1 MKFSL
6 CIEPIFENLNFC
18 DRIKMAKECGVDA
31 IEFWGSENK
40 DLDKIASTCANIN
53 MPIAA
58 ISVCDSWQVRLN
70 DTRESVLKKIKQSI
84 EVGKHINCTT
94 FIGLSGDVTSDDKSQ
109 QHIIEENLKA
119 AAQLLEKEN
128 MTVVVEALNS
138 TVDHVGY
145 YLDSSKKMFDII
157 KNVNSKS
164 VKGLYDCYHMQVME
178 GNLVC
183 NILNNIDYIG
193 HFHAAGV
200 PFRHEI
206 YTGEI
211 NYAHIVEQIKSTA
224 YSGFFGIEY
233 WPECDNKESLLKTM
247 KVLRTN

>member
-6 CIEPIFENLNFC
+6 CIEPIFENLDFC
-18 DRIKMAKECGVDA
+18 DRIKVAKECGLDA
-31 IEFWGSENK
+31 IEFWGTDNK
-40 DLDKIASTCANIN
+40 DLNKIAQTCSQTN
-53 MPIAA
+53 MAIAA

-70 DTRESVLKKIKQSI
+70 DTKESVLQKIKQSI
-84 EVGKHINCTT
+84 ETGKQINCNT
-94 FIGLSGDVTSDDKSQ
+94 FIGLSGDVTSDDISQ
-109 QHIIEENLKA
+109 QRAIEDNLKA

-138 TVDHVGY
+138 TVDHKGY
-145 YLDSSKKMFDII
+145 YLDSSKKMFEII

-164 VKGLYDCYHMQVME
+164 VKGLYDIYHMQVME

-183 NILNNIDYIG
+183 NILDNINSIG

-224 YSGFFGIEY
+224 YSGFFGLEY
-233 WPECDNKESLLKTM
+233 WPKDNDKESLLQSM
-247 KVLRTN
+247 KILRAE